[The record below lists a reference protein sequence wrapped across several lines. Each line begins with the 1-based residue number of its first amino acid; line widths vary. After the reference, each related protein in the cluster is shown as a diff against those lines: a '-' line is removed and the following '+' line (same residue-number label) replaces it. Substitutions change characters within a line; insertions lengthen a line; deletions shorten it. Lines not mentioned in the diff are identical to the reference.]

1 MSKTGSSQARWIG
14 IIVFL
19 LTVSLGE
26 FAALILNY
34 QNDFYL
40 RQYVSDNL
48 SATVVTSVGL
58 LVFAAGVAYL
68 VSKKLGVAKSPGPP
82 VPVFARIGSFV
93 GRRYK
98 LIIVFWIVLFAVSL
112 PLSQQLSQVVTSS
125 TSGGQSGSSES
136 ARAQNIMAQ
145 EFPRP
150 QANTSAIILLQGNDV
165 TDNATKRFTLDLEKQ
180 LLVPGVLNSVE
191 NVTSVYSLEKA
202 ALTVFYLQQGSSYSA
217 SQYQANQ
224 TLWSHT
230 LSTYPVKLPPA
241 ILQNFISPDDKI
253 MIVIVSFSQSPGSFG
268 RANTDPIL
276 RNVVTMR
283 DIISQLKIDG
293 G

>member
-14 IIVFL
+14 VIVFL
-19 LTVSLGE
+19 LTVSFGE

-34 QNDFYL
+34 QNNFYL

-48 SATVVTSVGL
+48 IATVVTSVGL

-68 VSKKLGVAKSPGPP
+68 VSTKLGVAKSTVPH

-98 LIIVFWIVLFAVSL
+98 LIIVFWILLFAVSL

-125 TSGGQSGSSES
+125 TSGGQSGNSES
-136 ARAQNIMAQ
+136 ARAQSLMAQ
-145 EFPRP
+145 EFPHP

-165 TDNATKRFTLDLEKQ
+165 TDNATKRFTIDLEKQ

-191 NVTSVYSLEKA
+191 NVTSIYSIERA
-202 ALTVFYLQQGSSYSA
+202 YLTGYYLQKGYSYAAARDS
-217 SQYQANQ
+217 ANQ
-224 TLWSHT
+224 NLTALT
-230 LSTYPVKLPPA
+230 LSTYPVQVPPA
-241 ILQNFISPDDKI
+241 IRQNFISPDNKV
-253 MIVIVSFSQSPGSFG
+253 MIV
-268 RANTDPIL
+268 
-276 RNVVTMR
+276 
-283 DIISQLKIDG
+283 
-293 G
+293 